1 VPVHFHQ
8 GIVGTTRRGPINP
21 VARPGEPNDAPC
33 AATVRVY
40 RPNGALAAVVHSSA
54 ESGFFVDL
62 RTGRYVVEPLI
73 EGAGS
78 VDRAAP
84 FSIRIARRTW
94 SSVPI
99 VFDTGIRFGTAFR

>member
-1 VPVHFHQ
+1 M
-8 GIVGTTRRGPINP
+8 
-21 VARPGEPNDAPC
+21 
-33 AATVRVY
+33 
-40 RPNGALAAVVHSSA
+40 HSTA

-62 RTGRYVVEPLI
+62 RAGRYVVEPLSDS
-73 EGAGS
+73 AGS
-78 VDRAAP
+78 IDRAAP